1 MFSGKVASPCCPCS
15 GMKKAI
21 ALSIVVA
28 LGSYGCAGAES
39 SDDASG
45 TGGAVETGGTGG
57 PSGTGGS
64 SDTGGTTGTGG
75 LTGSGGTTE
84 TGGTTGSGGATA
96 TGGTTGSGGVTGSG
110 GKIATGG
117 TTGSGGVKGTGGA
130 SASGGTTGTGG
141 TTGSGGVTG
150 AAGNRG
156 SGGATAS
163 GGVTGAGGTTGTGGT
178 TASPCSVIPVTPG
191 ASPQAQKLLCYL
203 YSQYGNHVLSGQ
215 QEANWNASPTDIS
228 WYNTNIGKYPA
239 IDGSDFLYT
248 NGASCS
254 SVTASTTR
262 AIAYWN
268 AGGLTMFR
276 YHVGE
281 PVAGSTCA
289 QDCYMGANCAEP
301 TTTAAGSLLTNAIT
315 AGTAENTAWNNRLNY
330 MAVQIGAMKA
340 ANVPIILALF
350 HETQSNG
357 WFWWAQGT
365 AAEFVAL
372 YKYSF
377 NYLTVT
383 KGLNNIIWLMP
394 YSGSPTGSFYPG
406 ASVVDIAGGD
416 TYGTNQPF
424 TSLYSS
430 MKGIAGSTMPLA
442 LHETGLI
449 PTPGAMFPTAAPWIL
464 FNIWAGYETSNN
476 TVANIKSVYADS
488 HLITRDLIPNLK

>member
-1 MFSGKVASPCCPCS
+1 
-15 GMKKAI
+15 MKKALV
-21 ALSIVVA
+21 LSIAIA
-28 LGSYGCAGAES
+28 LGSIGCAASES
-39 SDDASG
+39 TDDAGG
-45 TGGAVETGGTGG
+45 TGGAAETGGTGG
-57 PSGTGGS
+57 PSGSGGS
-64 SDTGGTTGTGG
+64 AD
-75 LTGSGGTTE
+75 
-84 TGGTTGSGGATA
+84 

-110 GKIATGG
+110 GATAGGGATGSGGVTASGGTTGSGGVTGSGGKVATGG
-117 TTGSGGVKGTGGA
+117 TTGSGGVTGIGGA
-130 SASGGTTGTGG
+130 PASGGTTGTGG
-141 TTGSGGVTG
+141 TTGSGGATG
-150 AAGNRG
+150 AAGNQG
-156 SGGATAS
+156 SAGKVGS
-163 GGVTGAGGTTGTGGT
+163 GGVTGAGGTTGTGGATGTGGT
-178 TASPCSVIPVTPG
+178 TTTSPCSVSPVSPG

-215 QEANWNASPTDIS
+215 QEANWNANPTDIS

-254 SVTASTTR
+254 SVTASTMR

-276 YHVGE
+276 YHVGQ

-289 QDCYMGANCAEP
+289 QDCYSGTNCAESTP
-301 TTTAAGSLLTNAIT
+301 PSGLFTSVIT
-315 AGTAENTAWNNRLNY
+315 AGTPENTAWNDRLDY
-330 MAVQIGAMKA
+330 VAVQIGAMKA
-340 ANVPIILALF
+340 ANVPVILALF

-357 WFWWAQGT
+357 WFWWSIGDTGAQ
-365 AAEFVAL
+365 FIAL
-372 YKYSF
+372 YKYTF
-377 NYLTVT
+377 NYLTMT

-424 TSLYSS
+424 SSLYTTV
-430 MKGIAGSTMPLA
+430 KGIAGSTMPLA

-449 PTPGAMFPTAAPWIL
+449 PTPSAMFPTSAPWIL

-476 TVANIKSVYADS
+476 TVANIKSVYSDS

>member
-1 MFSGKVASPCCPCS
+1 
-15 GMKKAI
+15 MKNQLVLAVI
-21 ALSIVVA
+21 FALTFGA
-28 LGSYGCAGAES
+28 CANS
-39 SDDASG
+39 
-45 TGGAVETGGTGG
+45 ETGEVDGG
-57 PSGTGGS
+57 SGGSRETGTGGS
-64 SDTGGTTGTGG
+64 SISDTGGSTGTGGLSGTGGPVATGGNTASGGTAGSGGVIGTGGIIGEGGSTASGGANGAGGSGAGAGGTKGAAGGGGGGGVNGTGGTSTGGATGTGGVKATGGTTGTGG
-75 LTGSGGTTE
+75 SP
-84 TGGTTGSGGATA
+84 
-96 TGGTTGSGGVTGSG
+96 
-110 GKIATGG
+110 
-117 TTGSGGVKGTGGA
+117 
-130 SASGGTTGTGG
+130 GTGG
-141 TTGSGGVTG
+141 TT
-150 AAGNRG
+150 
-156 SGGATAS
+156 
-163 GGVTGAGGTTGTGGT
+163 TT
-178 TASPCSVIPVTPG
+178 SPCSVTPVSPG
-191 ASPQAQKLLCYL
+191 SSPQAQKLLCYL

-215 QEANWNASPTDIS
+215 QESNWNANPTDIS

-248 NGASCS
+248 NGASCT
-254 SVTASTTR
+254 SVTVSTTR

-301 TTTAAGSLLTNAIT
+301 TTAATSSLLTNAIT
-315 AGTAENTAWNNRLNY
+315 AGTAENTAWNNRLDY
-330 MAVQIGAMKA
+330 MAVQIGAMKT

-365 AAEFVAL
+365 AAQFVAL

-394 YSGSPTGSFYPG
+394 YSGTPAASFYPG

-430 MKGIAGSTMPLA
+430 VKGIAGSTMPLA

-449 PTPGAMFPTAAPWIL
+449 PTPSQMFPTAAPWIL

-476 TVANIKSVYADS
+476 TVANIKSVYSDS
-488 HLITRDLIPNLK
+488 HLITRDLVPNLK

>member
-1 MFSGKVASPCCPCS
+1 
-15 GMKKAI
+15 MKNRLVLAAI
-21 ALSIVVA
+21 VA
-28 LGSYGCAGAES
+28 L
-39 SDDASG
+39 ASG
-45 TGGAVETGGTGG
+45 ACANSETGEVDGGSGGTRET
-57 PSGTGGS
+57 GTGGS
-64 SDTGGTTGTGG
+64 SISETGGSTGTGG
-75 LTGSGGTTE
+75 LSG
-84 TGGTTGSGGATA
+84 TGGVTA
-96 TGGTTGSGGVTGSG
+96 TGGTTASGGTTGAGGSIGTGGIMGEGGSTASGGATGAGGAGAGAGGTKGAAGHGGSGGVTGTG
-110 GKIATGG
+110 GMSTGGATGTGGVKATGG
-117 TTGSGGVKGTGGA
+117 ATGTGGA
-130 SASGGTTGTGG
+130 PGTGG
-141 TTGSGGVTG
+141 TTT
-150 AAGNRG
+150 
-156 SGGATAS
+156 
-163 GGVTGAGGTTGTGGT
+163 
-178 TASPCSVIPVTPG
+178 SPCSVTPVSPG
-191 ASPQAQKLLCYL
+191 SSPQAQKLLCYL

-215 QEANWNASPTDIS
+215 QEANWNADPTDIT

-254 SVTASTTR
+254 SVTVSTTR

-301 TTTAAGSLLTNAIT
+301 TTAPASSLFTNVVT
-315 AGTAENTAWNNRLNY
+315 AGTAENTAWNNRLDY
-330 MAVQIGAMKA
+330 VAVQIGAMKA

-365 AAEFVAL
+365 AAQFVAL
-372 YKYSF
+372 YKYTF

-394 YSGSPTGSFYPG
+394 YSGSPAASFYPG

-430 MKGIAGSTMPLA
+430 VKGIAGSTMPLA

-449 PTPGAMFPTAAPWIL
+449 PTPSAMFPTAAPWIL

-476 TVANIKSVYADS
+476 TVANIKSVYSDS
-488 HLITRDLIPNLK
+488 HLVTRDMIPNLK